1 MPGLHNSRVDRV
13 LRGGPVAD
21 IHSIAES
28 ARGEPDLLSS
38 HRHERSD
45 DLRHRIRIL
54 RQDSAYILLST
65 LTWLAINLL
74 AVLGSAVALF
84 LVVAGGD
91 LPTFFVHLDN
101 LTSRYVEADLGR
113 RAAFEHQLVQALLLL
128 LLLSLLV
135 RGPLFVARLRRE
147 LRAPLPGQTR

>member
-1 MPGLHNSRVDRV
+1 MPGPHNSLVDRV
-13 LRGGPVAD
+13 FRGGPVAHASLVAGSGRGD
-21 IHSIAES
+21 AEH
-28 ARGEPDLLSS
+28 ARS
-38 HRHERSD
+38 R
-45 DLRHRIRIL
+45 DLRHRIRLL

-65 LTWLAINLL
+65 LNWLAINLL

-101 LTSRYVEADLGR
+101 LASRYVEADLGR
-113 RAAFEHQLVQALLLL
+113 RAAFEHQLVQAFLLL

-147 LRAPLPGQTR
+147 LRAPLPGETG

>member
-1 MPGLHNSRVDRV
+1 MPGPHNSLVDRV
-13 LRGGPVAD
+13 FRGGPAAHARLVAGSG
-21 IHSIAES
+21 H
-28 ARGEPDLLSS
+28 GEPDLLSS
-38 HRHERSD
+38 HGHARSR
-45 DLRHRIRIL
+45 DLRHRIRLL

-65 LTWLAINLL
+65 LTWLVINLL

-84 LVVAGGD
+84 LMVAGGD

-113 RAAFEHQLVQALLLL
+113 RAAFEHQLVQAFLLL

-135 RGPLFVARLRRE
+135 RGPMFVARLRRE
-147 LRAPLPGQTR
+147 LRAPLPGRTR

>member
-1 MPGLHNSRVDRV
+1 MPGPHNSRAESVF
-13 LRGGPVAD
+13 RGGAAADARSVAGSG
-21 IHSIAES
+21 H
-28 ARGEPDLLSS
+28 GEPDPLFC

-45 DLRHRIRIL
+45 DFRRRVRIL

-65 LTWLAINLL
+65 LTWLVINLL

-84 LVVAGGD
+84 LMVAGGD

-113 RAAFEHQLVQALLLL
+113 RSAFEHQLVQAFLLL

-135 RGPLFVARLRRE
+135 RGPMFVARLRRE
-147 LRAPLPGQTR
+147 LRAPLPGETR